1 MSEASVVLTLEKIS
15 KNFGSVKA
23 LKDVNLCLRK
33 GEVLALIGENGA
45 GKSTLVKILTGIYKP
60 SAGEFT
66 LKDEKVFL
74 KDAKDAIN
82 SKISAIHQETIMF
95 DNLSVAENIFTGMQ
109 RTNEFGLLSW
119 NEMEKKAEELLEYL
133 SASDI
138 DVSSPLGDLSIAKQ
152 HIVSVARAL
161 ISNSDIMIF
170 DEPTASL
177 SKQETNELLKIIKKL
192 REEGK
197 AILFISHKF
206 DEIFDIADRYTVFR
220 DGTYIEDGLM
230 KNVNEQYLIK
240 LMVGQEIK
248 SLYPNRDTKVKNKIL
263 EIKNLNKKN
272 VFNNINFDLKEG
284 EILGFYGLVGAGRT
298 EVMNAI
304 YGVDTADNGEIY
316 INNIKVNIKEVKDAK
331 KLGFAYV
338 PENRQKEGGILDF
351 SIKENISLSTLCQKK
366 GFFINLKEEEKLAD
380 FYIDKLNIKVSS
392 QHQLLGELS
401 GGNQQKV
408 VIAKALACK
417 PKIIIIDEPTKGI
430 DIGSKQ
436 VVHKLIN
443 NLTKEG
449 LSVIMVTS
457 EIEEVLGMADR
468 IVIMR
473 YGNIVDIVQKSS
485 ISKEELLS
493 KALGGA

>member
-1 MSEASVVLTLEKIS
+1 MTDSNIVLTLQEIC

-23 LKDVNLCLRK
+23 LKNVNLNLRK

-60 SAGEFT
+60 SSGKFT
-66 LKDEKVFL
+66 LKDEEVFF
-74 KDAKDAIN
+74 KDAKSAIN
-82 SKISAIHQETIMF
+82 VKISAIHQETIMF

-109 RTNEFGLLSW
+109 KTNSLGLLSW
-119 NEMEKKAEELLEYL
+119 DEMEKKAEELLEYL

-138 DVSSPLGDLSIAKQ
+138 DVSAPLNELSIAKQ

-177 SKQETNELLKIIKKL
+177 SKQETNELLEIIKKL

-220 DGTYIEDGLM
+220 DGTYVEDGLITD
-230 KNVNEQYLIK
+230 VDEQYLIK

-248 SLYPNRDTKVKNKIL
+248 SLYPNRDTQVKNKIL
-263 EIKNLNKKN
+263 EVRNLNKEK
-272 VFNNINFDLKEG
+272 VFNNISFDLKEG

-304 YGVDTADNGEIY
+304 YGVDTADSGEIY
-316 INNIKVNIKEVKDAK
+316 INDKKANIKEVKDAK
-331 KLGFAYV
+331 KLGFACV
-338 PENRQKEGGILDF
+338 PENRQKEGGVLDF
-351 SIKENISLSTLCQKK
+351 TIKENITLSTLCQKEE
-366 GFFINLKEEEKLAD
+366 FFIHRKSEEDLAE
-380 FYIDKLNIKVSS
+380 FYVEKLNIKVSS
-392 QHQLLGELS
+392 IEQLLGELS

-468 IVIMR
+468 IVVMR
-473 YGNIVDIVQKSS
+473 DGNIVDIVQKSS

-493 KALGGA
+493 KALGA